1 MSSQSLSS
9 KQFHRA
15 QLVISRRKMLEL
27 SGLGL
32 GSLAFASLKADER
45 PQGGTESP
53 RGHDLRPKMPH
64 FRPRAKAVILLM
76 QNGAPSQMD
85 LFDPKPELN
94 KWDGHVHVEK
104 VETFQKGSESNKL
117 AGTPFTF
124 RRYGQCGMDFSDQVP
139 HLATMADTWCMV
151 RSMHTYHNNH
161 TEGLVIF
168 TTGKFLHG
176 RPTLGS
182 WVSYALG
189 TENQNLPAFV
199 VLRDPTTYNN
209 NGTRLW
215 ENGWLPALYR
225 GTEFDSGAGRA
236 PVLNLQPA
244 RSLPAGLQRDNLALL
259 RELNQRYLD
268 RHPHESDLEARIV
281 NYELAARMQ
290 LEATQVADVS
300 RETKATR
307 RMYGLDN
314 DQTASYGMRC
324 LLARRLVEAG
334 VRFVQVLQPGTRPW
348 DSHKDTKRKIGAVAR
363 QVDLPSAGLVNDLKA
378 RGLLDETLVI
388 WGGEFGRLPVSQN
401 GTGRDH
407 NRNAFTLLFAGGG
420 LKQGFTYGST
430 DDFGY
435 RAVEN
440 RVSISDLHATI
451 LHQLGLDHWQLTYP
465 HAGRDDSLTDPT
477 LTEATVVEDLLA

>member
-15 QLVISRRKMLEL
+15 PLTISRRKMLEL

-53 RGHDLRPKMPH
+53 RGHDLRPKVPH

-94 KWDGHVHVEK
+94 KRDGNVHVEK

-161 TEGLVIF
+161 TEALVIF

-209 NGTRLW
+209 NGT
-215 ENGWLPALYR
+215 
-225 GTEFDSGAGRA
+225 
-236 PVLNLQPA
+236 
-244 RSLPAGLQRDNLALL
+244 
-259 RELNQRYLD
+259 
-268 RHPHESDLEARIV
+268 
-281 NYELAARMQ
+281 Q
-290 LEATQVADVS
+290 L
-300 RETKATR
+300 
-307 RMYGLDN
+307 
-314 DQTASYGMRC
+314 
-324 LLARRLVEAG
+324 
-334 VRFVQVLQPGTRPW
+334 
-348 DSHKDTKRKIGAVAR
+348 
-363 QVDLPSAGLVNDLKA
+363 
-378 RGLLDETLVI
+378 
-388 WGGEFGRLPVSQN
+388 
-401 GTGRDH
+401 
-407 NRNAFTLLFAGGG
+407 
-420 LKQGFTYGST
+420 
-430 DDFGY
+430 
-435 RAVEN
+435 
-440 RVSISDLHATI
+440 
-451 LHQLGLDHWQLTYP
+451 
-465 HAGRDDSLTDPT
+465 
-477 LTEATVVEDLLA
+477 